1 MYGRI
6 GKLISVP
13 GARDTLV
20 AILLEGTREMPG
32 CLSYVVA
39 LDPSDQNALWITEV
53 WESQTHHETSL
64 SLPAVREAI
73 SRGRPLI
80 AGFGEQIVTTPVGGQ
95 GLVP

>member
-6 GKLISVP
+6 GKIVSVP
-13 GARDTLV
+13 GARDALV
-20 AILLEGTREMPG
+20 EILLEGTREMPG

-39 LDPSDQNALWITEV
+39 HDPSDQDALWITEV
-53 WESQTHHETSL
+53 WESQGHHETSL